1 MSKIRNQTDRTS
13 SKLYRQSRIKKLQ
26 ATGFLVLAMSPI
38 FVNILSGAGYIYLS
52 NNQVKVVEQAQ
63 DQSSDVL
70 QKIGQDEG
78 FKASKT
84 LDKEQLEYYYKTG
97 QISKGLYRETL
108 SYILSDEYKLDYAK
122 ASIPENYNLYNKLQK
137 KQEDSLYVQSILF
150 GGLMGVILASAT
162 TQYEMHKRG
171 LTAKWI
177 KKSRELKLEGDLIGI
192 HADAL
197 KFTEDFLDAIN
208 NMQK

>member
-150 GGLMGVILASAT
+150 GGLIGVILASAT

>member
-1 MSKIRNQTDRTS
+1 MSKISKQTDRTS

-38 FVNILSGAGYIYLS
+38 FVNILSGAGYVYLS

-63 DQSSDVL
+63 DQSADVL
-70 QKIGQDEG
+70 QEIGQDEG
-78 FKASKT
+78 FKASKS
-84 LDKEQLEYYYKTG
+84 LDKEQLDYYYKTG
-97 QISKGLYRETL
+97 QISKDLYRETL

-137 KQEDSLYVQSILF
+137 KQEDSLYVQTILF
-150 GGLMGVILASAT
+150 GGLMGVILATAT
-162 TQYEMHKRG
+162 TQYEMNKRG
-171 LTAKWI
+171 LTAKWW

-192 HADAL
+192 QADAL

>member
-1 MSKIRNQTDRTS
+1 MSKISKQTDRTS

-52 NNQVKVVEQAQ
+52 NNQVKVVEQAK
-63 DQSSDVL
+63 DQSADVL
-70 QKIGQDEG
+70 QEIGQDEG
-78 FKASKT
+78 FKVSKT
-84 LDKEQLEYYYKTG
+84 LDKEQLDHYYKTG
-97 QISKGLYRETL
+97 QISKELYRETL

-137 KQEDSLYVQSILF
+137 KQEDSLYAQSILF